1 MYPYQPSPHPLLIV
15 GASSGI
21 GYATAKMLASLGQT
35 LVVCA
40 RRMDRLQELQSAFPT
55 LIKVMPE
62 PFGDMQRIT
71 SLAEGSAFIGLARSL
86 WKSEGTHNVGGL
98 GDSSNSS
105 DLGDA
110 GALGGLIYAAGVVKH
125 EELSDISDASIQ
137 QQMQINLQAPL
148 FLGRACVDACADH
161 SALVWIAST
170 LAYKPVPTSA
180 VYSITK
186 AGLLS
191 FSSSLA
197 QYGSV
202 RKIRSNVI
210 CPGIIDTEMI
220 AGRDKHAL
228 AQLHP
233 LRRLGVVNDVAESI
247 VFALSASWM
256 TGSTINIDGG
266 LVGA

>member
-21 GYATAKMLASLGQT
+21 GYATAQMLASLGQT

-40 RRMDRLQELQSAFPT
+40 RRMDRLYELQRTFPT
-55 LIKVMPE
+55 LIKVIPE

-71 SLAEGSAFIGLARSL
+71 SLAEGSAFIGLAQSL
-86 WKSEGTHNVGGL
+86 WGS
-98 GDSSNSS
+98 
-105 DLGDA
+105 
-110 GALGGLIYAAGVVKH
+110 GALNGLIYAAGVVKH

-137 QQMQINLQAPL
+137 QQMHINLQAPL
-148 FLGRACVDACADH
+148 FLGRACVDMCADH
-161 SALVWIAST
+161 GALVWIAST

-191 FSSSLA
+191 LSSSLA
-197 QYGSV
+197 QYGSA

-220 AGRDKHAL
+220 AGRDKDAL

-233 LRRLGVVNDVAESI
+233 LRRLGVVDDIAESI
-247 VFALSASWM
+247 VYALSASWM
-256 TGSTINIDGG
+256 TGSTINVDGG